1 MLEKRITMELAKA
14 RYRVEL
20 VNKEIFDLM
29 FDHVSGNNGDTFKE
43 SSEYTIKM
51 IENRYK
57 ILENLHIQIAT
68 LQERAQCR
76 TLEWFET
83 LSLRDRASVLLDL
96 VIACTYEDVFDVD
109 VKVLERVQLLVEDSY
124 EDDVPTKE
132 YITDYND
139 VIWVLLNTLEKGI
152 GQPGSEDAVREEN
165 WDSRLT
171 LADIV
176 VRVPFIMDIN
186 MKQSYNF

>member
-1 MLEKRITMELAKA
+1 MSEKRITMELAKA

-57 ILENLHIQIAT
+57 ILENLHIQIVN
-68 LQERAQCR
+68 LQERAQCK
-76 TLEWFET
+76 TLKWFET

-109 VKVLERVQLLVEDSY
+109 VEVLERVQLLVEDSY
-124 EDDVPTKE
+124 NDDVPTKE

-139 VIWVLLNTLEKGI
+139 VIKVLLNTLEIGI

-165 WDSRLT
+165 WDSGLT

>member
-1 MLEKRITMELAKA
+1 MSENRITMELAKA
-14 RYRVEL
+14 RYHVEQL
-20 VNKEIFDLM
+20 NKEIYDLM
-29 FDHVSGNNGDTFKE
+29 WDHANGDCGDTFEEAARYTLAKLGIKHYALRR
-43 SSEYTIKM
+43 EYAKIK
-51 IENRYK
+51 
-57 ILENLHIQIAT
+57 Q
-68 LQERAQCR
+68 LQESAQCK

-96 VIACTYEDVFDVD
+96 VVACTYEDVFDVD

-139 VIWVLLNTLEKGI
+139 VIQVLLNTLEKGI

-165 WDSRLT
+165 WDSGLT

-176 VRVPFIMDIN
+176 VRVPFIMDFY
-186 MKQSYNF
+186 MKQLNNF

>member
-1 MLEKRITMELAKA
+1 MSEKRITMELAKA

-29 FDHVSGNNGDTFKE
+29 FDHVSGNNGDTFEE
-43 SSEYTIKM
+43 SSVYTIKM

-57 ILENLHIQIAT
+57 ILENLHIQIVN
-68 LQERAQCR
+68 LQERAQCK

-109 VKVLERVQLLVEDSY
+109 VEVLERIQLLVEDSY

-139 VIWVLLNTLEKGI
+139 VISVLLNTLKEGI

-165 WDSRLT
+165 WDSGLT

>member
-1 MLEKRITMELAKA
+1 MSEKRITMELAKA

-57 ILENLHIQIAT
+57 ILENLHIQIVN
-68 LQERAQCR
+68 LQERAQCK
-76 TLEWFET
+76 TLKWFET

-109 VKVLERVQLLVEDSY
+109 VEVLERVQLLVEDSY

-139 VIWVLLNTLEKGI
+139 VIGVLLNTLEKGI

-165 WDSRLT
+165 WDSGLT

>member
-1 MLEKRITMELAKA
+1 MLEKRIMMELAKA

-57 ILENLHIQIAT
+57 ILENLHIQIAN

-96 VIACTYEDVFDVD
+96 VVACTYEDVFDVD

-139 VIWVLLNTLEKGI
+139 VIWVLLNTLERGI

>member
-1 MLEKRITMELAKA
+1 MSEKRITMELAKA

-57 ILENLHIQIAT
+57 ILENLHIQIVN
-68 LQERAQCR
+68 LQKRAQCK

-109 VKVLERVQLLVEDSY
+109 VEVLERVQLLVEDSY
-124 EDDVPTKE
+124 NDDVPTKE

-139 VIWVLLNTLEKGI
+139 VIKVLLNTLEKGI

-165 WDSRLT
+165 WDSGLT